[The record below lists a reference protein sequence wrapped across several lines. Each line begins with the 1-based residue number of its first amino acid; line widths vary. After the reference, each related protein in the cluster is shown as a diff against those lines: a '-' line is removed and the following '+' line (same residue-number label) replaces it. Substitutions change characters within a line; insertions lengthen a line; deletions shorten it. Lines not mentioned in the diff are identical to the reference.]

1 MSGGGVTDRLPRLL
15 SLVPYLRAHPGIP
28 VAEAAAD
35 FGVDERQ
42 LRRDLELLW
51 MCGLP
56 GYGPGD
62 LVDLSFAG
70 DTVSVIEDAGMR
82 RPLRLTTAE
91 ATALLVA
98 LRTLHETPGL
108 VDSDAVARATGKI
121 EAAVGDVAGPPG
133 MVALSGGV
141 VALPGGVVAGP
152 GGVVAGPGGIVT
164 GPGGIVTDVGQQ
176 ELATTTAVRTA
187 LEAGRALRIV
197 YYTAG
202 RDAVS
207 RRVVDPMRLLLVSGR
222 GYLEA
227 WCRRAEGVRLF
238 RLDRVEDVERL
249 DEPIQAHPEAEPT
262 DVSEGLFRPEAG
274 QRTAVLELGPDAYWI
289 AEYYPVDDVVQGPV
303 TGKDT
308 DTDTDTGTDR
318 IRVLMRYADPDWL
331 VRLVLG
337 LGGAARILDPPH
349 LAATVA
355 ERARAGLARVGHG

>member
-1 MSGGGVTDRLPRLL
+1 MSGGVTDRLPRLL
-15 SLVPYLRAHPGIP
+15 SLVPYLRARPGVPIG
-28 VAEAAAD
+28 EAAAD

-121 EAAVGDVAGPPG
+121 EAAVGDVAGPQG
-133 MVALSGGV
+133 MVV
-141 VALPGGVVAGP
+141 EVGP
-152 GGVVAGPGGIVT
+152 
-164 GPGGIVTDVGQQ
+164 Q
-176 ELATTTAVRTA
+176 EQASTSAVRHA
-187 LEAGRALRIV
+187 LESGHALRIV

-207 RRVVDPMRLLLVSGR
+207 RRVVDPMRLLLVEGR

-238 RLDRVEDVERL
+238 RLDRVEDADEL
-249 DEPIQAHPEAEPT
+249 DEPARPHPDAEPT
-262 DVSEGLFRPEAG
+262 DVSAGLFRPEAG
-274 QRTAVLELGPDAYWI
+274 QRTAVLELEPDAHWI
-289 AEYYPVDDVVQGPV
+289 AEYYPVDDVA
-303 TGKDT
+303 
-308 DTDTDTGTDR
+308 GTAPGGDR
-318 IRVLMRYADPDWL
+318 IRVLMRYADPAWL

-337 LGGAARILDPPH
+337 LGGAARILDPPE
-349 LAATVA
+349 LAESVSSRAQEALDRTA
-355 ERARAGLARVGHG
+355 ERD